1 MLEGMWTLRSLP
13 VALTL
18 LLVACGGGTFPGSG
32 VDQNRTA
39 VTISPSKATLHSRGV
54 LQFTATVRGNRDR
67 VISWSTT
74 AGTVSSSGFYKA
86 PTVTAV
92 TTALITARTATGSTT
107 TTITIQP
114 PMPPMP
120 PGSSAISVSVSPA
133 TVTLK
138 SGTGQQFTA
147 AVSGTMNHDVTWSV
161 TNGTVT
167 SGGQFLAPGVGVIT
181 HVSVKATSRDDPTK
195 SASADVTVIAQAEQ
209 HSVDLNWNASTSANI
224 VGYNVYRG
232 QASSGPYS
240 KINAGGP
247 VASTLYSDT
256 SVANGMTYF
265 YAATVVDSSGRE
277 SAHSNQV
284 QAAIP
289 R

>member
-1 MLEGMWTLRSLP
+1 MLGDMWTLRSLP
-13 VALTL
+13 VALIL

-32 VDQNRTA
+32 VDQNKTA

-54 LQFTATVRGNRDR
+54 LQFIATVSGNHDR
-67 VISWSTT
+67 VVSWSTT

-114 PMPPMP
+114 PMPPGFSP
-120 PGSSAISVSVSPA
+120 ISVAISPA

-284 QAAIP
+284 QTAIP

>member
-1 MLEGMWTLRSLP
+1 MLGDMWTLRSLP
-13 VALTL
+13 VALIL
-18 LLVACGGGTFPGSG
+18 LLVACGGGTLPGSG
-32 VDQNRTA
+32 VDQNKIA

-54 LQFTATVRGNRDR
+54 LQFTATVRGNHERD
-67 VISWSTT
+67 VSWSTT
-74 AGTVSSSGFYKA
+74 AGTVSSSGLYKA

-92 TTALITARTATGSTT
+92 VTALITARTATGSTT

-114 PMPPMP
+114 PMPPGFSP
-120 PGSSAISVSVSPA
+120 ISVSISPA

-138 SGTGQQFTA
+138 SGTGQHFTA
-147 AVSGTMNHDVTWSV
+147 VVSGTMNHDVTWSA

-181 HVSVKATSRDDPTK
+181 RVSVKATSRDDPTK
-195 SASADVTVIAQAEQ
+195 SASAGVTVIAQAEQ
-209 HSVDLNWNASTSANI
+209 HSVDLSWNASTSANI

-240 KINAGGP
+240 KMNAGGL

-256 SVANGMTYF
+256 SVANGVTYF

-284 QAAIP
+284 QAAVP